1 MTQATLPFTLI
12 RPGRLFDGGGT
23 PAVDGMAV
31 LVRGERIEAV
41 GPLGEVRFPDGADGE
56 VLELPEATLMPGLID
71 CHTHTNMPGDGRRG
85 EDVHAR
91 DDDQLRLLRSAHNV
105 RTALETGVTTVVD
118 CGGWNETVFRLKQG
132 IREGL
137 VDGPRVWASGRP
149 ITTTGG
155 HCWFM
160 GSEAD
165 GVDGVRQAARLLIKQ
180 GADFLKVMATGGST
194 LGTDPFRPAFSAEE
208 LGAIVEEGHRRD
220 RRVVA
225 HCRTNLA
232 MHMVLDAGFDAIMHG
247 WFTDHTGAKV
257 FDEGLAER
265 IAGLAVWV
273 NPTLQISRSR
283 IPMLQAKAD
292 GGTATPDELAML
304 GRLPYIYAQ
313 NIAHAARLHGA
324 GVRFMAGSD
333 CGWGVYPFGRFDLE
347 LQAMVEGGLSAAQ
360 ALTAATSG
368 NAEALGIGDRVGTV
382 AVGMEA
388 DLVLV
393 TGTPDVDVAAAANIA
408 AVFKSGRRIR

>member
-1 MTQATLPFTLI
+1 MTQAPQEFTLI
-12 RPGRLFDGGGT
+12 RAGRVFNGSGDRTLEG
-23 PAVDGMAV
+23 VAV
-31 LVRGERIEAV
+31 LIRGETIETV
-41 GPLGEVRFPDGADGE
+41 GPQGEVRFPDGASGE
-56 VLELPEATLMPGLID
+56 VLDLPEATLLPGLID

-85 EDVHAR
+85 EEVHVR
-91 DDDQLRLLRSAHNV
+91 DDDPIRLLRSAHNV
-105 RTALETGVTTVVD
+105 RTALETGVTTVCD
-118 CGGWNETVFRLKQG
+118 CGGWNETVFRLKAG

-137 VDGPRVWASGRP
+137 VDGPRVLASGRP
-149 ITTTGG
+149 ITITGG

-208 LGAIVEEGHRRD
+208 LHTIVEEGHRRD

-247 WFTDHTGAKV
+247 WFTDETGAKV
-257 FDEGLAER
+257 FDEALADR
-265 IAGLAVWV
+265 IAEQRVWV
-273 NPTLQISRSR
+273 NPTLHISRSR
-283 IPMLQAKAD
+283 IPYLQGKVDA
-292 GGTATPDELAML
+292 GTATSEEVAML
-304 GRLPYIYAQ
+304 GRMPNIFAQ
-313 NIAHAARLHGA
+313 NIAHAARLVGA

-347 LQAMVEGGLSAAQ
+347 LQAMVEGGLTDAQ
-360 ALTAATSG
+360 AVVAATSG
-368 NAEALGIGDRVGTV
+368 NAEALGIADRVGTV
-382 AVGMEA
+382 ASGKDA
-388 DLVLV
+388 DLLV
-393 TGTPDVDVAAAANIA
+393 VAGAPDEDVTAIANVA

>member
-1 MTQATLPFTLI
+1 MTQAARQLTLI
-12 RPGRLFDGGGT
+12 RAGRLFDGTGA
-23 PAVDGMAV
+23 PAAEGMAV
-31 LVRGERIEAV
+31 LLQGDHIEAV
-41 GPLGEVRFPDGADGE
+41 GPRAELGFPDGGNGE
-56 VLELPEATLMPGLID
+56 VLDLPDATLMPGLID

-85 EDVHAR
+85 EDVHAQ
-91 DDDQLRLLRSAHNV
+91 DDDQVRLLRSAHNV
-105 RTALETGVTTVVD
+105 RTALKTGVTTVVD

-257 FDEGLAER
+257 FDEELADR
-265 IAGLAVWV
+265 IAELGVWV
-273 NPTLQISRSR
+273 NPTLQITRSR
-283 IPMLQAKAD
+283 IPILQAKMDA
-292 GGTATPDELAML
+292 GTATPDELAML
-304 GRLPYIYAQ
+304 VRMPNIFAQ
-313 NIAHAARLHGA
+313 NIAHTARLHGA

-347 LQAMVEGGLSAAQ
+347 LQAMVEGGLTAAQ

-368 NAEALGIGDRVGTV
+368 NAEALGIANRVGTIS
-382 AVGMEA
+382 AGMEG
-388 DLVLV
+388 DLLV
-393 TGTPDVDVAAAANIA
+393 VAGAPDRDVAATADVA